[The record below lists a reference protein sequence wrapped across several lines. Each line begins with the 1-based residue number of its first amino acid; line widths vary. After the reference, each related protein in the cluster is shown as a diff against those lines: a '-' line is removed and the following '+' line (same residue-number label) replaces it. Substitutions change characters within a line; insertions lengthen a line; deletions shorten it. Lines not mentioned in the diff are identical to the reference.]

1 MIRTIED
8 KDIKE
13 CLDIYNYYILNTVY
27 TFEEKALTLE
37 EFSIRVNKIKEKF
50 PYIVYENDNKEVIGY
65 AYLNYFNERSAYRRS
80 ADLSIYVSCNHL
92 KEHIGYKLLEKIER
106 LAKDNG
112 IDTIISIVTDEN
124 INSKNFHEKNGFI
137 VEGHLH
143 DVAFK
148 HSRSLGI
155 YYLRKY
161 IG

>member
-27 TFEEKALTLE
+27 TFEEKVLTLE

-124 INSKNFHEKNGFI
+124 INSKIFHEKNGFI